1 MIVDDKLVTVAQYTN
16 SAEASLAKQVL
27 ADFGIE
33 SVLTGEN
40 FSVMYPVPSL
50 AKVELQVLDTQAR
63 KARSVL
69 QANKES
75 THLQPGS
82 GPDEQKE
89 Q

>member
-1 MIVDDKLVTVAQYTN
+1 VDDKLVTIAQYTN

-50 AKVELQVLDTQAR
+50 AKVELQVLDTQAQ
-63 KARSVL
+63 KAQQVL
-69 QANKES
+69 QADKES
-75 THLQPGS
+75 GRFPPAS
-82 GPDEQKE
+82 GPEEQKE
-89 Q
+89 R

>member
-1 MIVDDKLVTVAQYTN
+1 MDDKLVTVAQYTN
-16 SAEASLAKQVL
+16 PAEASLAKQVL
-27 ADFGIE
+27 ADFVIE

-50 AKVELQVLDTQAR
+50 AKVELQVLDTQAQ
-63 KARSVL
+63 KAQEVL
-69 QANKES
+69 QADKES
-75 THLQPGS
+75 AHFQPGS

>member
-1 MIVDDKLVTVAQYTN
+1 MVDKLVTIAQYTN
-16 SAEASLAKQVL
+16 SAEASMAKQVL

-50 AKVELQVLDTQAR
+50 AKVELQVLDTQAQ
-63 KARSVL
+63 KAQEVL
-69 QANKES
+69 QADKES
-75 THLQPGS
+75 VRFPPGS
-82 GPDEQKE
+82 APDEKKE

>member
-1 MIVDDKLVTVAQYTN
+1 MDDKLVTVAQYTN

-40 FSVMYPVPSL
+40 FSVIYPVPSP
-50 AKVELQVLDTQAR
+50 ANVELQVLDSQAQ
-63 KARSVL
+63 KAQEVL
-69 QANKES
+69 QANKKS
-75 THLQPGS
+75 AHFQLGS
-82 GPDEQKE
+82 GQNEQKE